1 MRQSIIGF
9 IAGGLVVLF
18 AMLFLR
24 SRPQESPPA
33 SPPTGTS
40 PTSGTLFGGSSS
52 GGRGRPAN
60 MPDVQ
65 GPTDGN
71 DIALKAV
78 GMNSAEELAR
88 ELARLSDSSL
98 QAQFE
103 AAYRK
108 TYAVRQAQRAYAEAG
123 RLAGEV
129 IGRRPDFAPAYRVQG
144 YARFNSGNPDG
155 ALVSYR
161 KAVELDPNYGEA
173 QYALAFL
180 YVMTDVAAGKTH
192 FQKAMALGI
201 KDELDIGPRY
211 FGLWQ

>member
-1 MRQSIIGF
+1 
-9 IAGGLVVLF
+9 
-18 AMLFLR
+18 
-24 SRPQESPPA
+24 
-33 SPPTGTS
+33 
-40 PTSGTLFGGSSS
+40 
-52 GGRGRPAN
+52 

-88 ELARLSDSSL
+88 EMARLSDASL
-98 QAQFE
+98 KAHFE

-108 TYAVRQAQRAYAEAG
+108 TYAVRQAQRAYREAAQ
-123 RLAGEV
+123 LAGE
-129 IGRRPDFAPAYRVQG
+129 IIAKRPDFAPAYRVEG

-155 ALVSYR
+155 ALASYR

-180 YVMTDVAAGKTH
+180 YVMTDVAAGKVH

-201 KDELDIGPRY
+201 KDEMDIGPRY